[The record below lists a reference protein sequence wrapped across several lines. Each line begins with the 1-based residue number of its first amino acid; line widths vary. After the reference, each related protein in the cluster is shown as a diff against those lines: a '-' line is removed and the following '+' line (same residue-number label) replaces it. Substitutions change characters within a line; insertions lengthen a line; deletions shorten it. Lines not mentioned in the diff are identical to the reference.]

1 MRHEKNVIEVQ
12 NENEQLAKD
21 TEEKEFQKYI
31 TYYFLKK
38 GQSQKLSKKKKE
50 QNSKLQEKTEKLE
63 EIDRKNEERRKEL
76 LKKMQKMDKKRL
88 EYMKIRGEKILEDK
102 MKRDDKKRKVNLRL
116 NEMELEETERRK
128 DVIAYQ
134 TESMNRS
141 MKMSSL
147 DKLKKMRTGLNTI
160 SNQMAI
166 HNNLTVF
173 NRKLNILKSQSV
185 TKKTQEEKLKIFK
198 ELKRQEAE
206 RKKKEKED
214 EKFNKGQ

>member
-12 NENEQLAKD
+12 KENEQLAKD

-214 EKFNKGQ
+214 EMFNKGQ

>member
-12 NENEQLAKD
+12 KENEQLAKD

-160 SNQMAI
+160 S
-166 HNNLTVF
+166 T
-173 NRKLNILKSQSV
+173 IL
-185 TKKTQEEKLKIFK
+185 LFKIF
-198 ELKRQEAE
+198 L
-206 RKKKEKED
+206 
-214 EKFNKGQ
+214 